1 MTEHRTPRMSRIAL
15 LGLAALFSPLLS
27 SCVVSQEDYD
37 KATSLAE
44 MYQDQVHSL
53 ENENQLLTAENH
65 RLLSEAQDAYV
76 HGLQEAGFDT
86 EAQARIDELQLRIS
100 ELNRPMGEIE
110 TFRVEGGYVTMIRDD
125 LLFASGSA
133 DLGQK
138 GIEALKGVA
147 DGIKASPHG
156 QILVRGH
163 TDSDPIKRPATLKKF
178 PKGNIQLS
186 AERAVAVAVLLF
198 EQKGIASKDV
208 VVMGFG
214 SHKPLRPNDSAENK
228 RLNRRVEIFVA
239 DAGE

>member
-1 MTEHRTPRMSRIAL
+1 MTEQRTPRMSRVAL
-15 LGLAALFSPLLS
+15 LGLAALFSPVLS
-27 SCVVSQEDYD
+27 SCVSQDQYN

-53 ENENQLLTAENH
+53 ENENQMIMAENN
-65 RLLSEAQDAYV
+65 RLMSEAQDAYV
-76 HGLQEAGFDT
+76 RGLQEAGYDK

-100 ELNRPMGEIE
+100 QLNRPMGDIE
-110 TFRVEGGYVTMIRDD
+110 TFRVEGGYITMIRDD

-133 DLGQK
+133 QLGQK
-138 GIEALKGVA
+138 GMEALKGVA
-147 DGIKASPHG
+147 MSIQASPHG

-163 TDSDPIKRPATLKKF
+163 TDSDPIKKPSTLKAF
-178 PKGNIQLS
+178 PNGNIQLS
-186 AERAVAVAVLLF
+186 AERAVAVAVRLF
-198 EQKGIASKDV
+198 KQKGISSRDV

-228 RLNRRVEIFVA
+228 RINRRVEIFVA